1 MQGSD
6 TTTTVGFFSF
16 AAAQPERLA
25 IIEPGSRETTYG
37 ELRDRVNQLSHGLRQ
52 LGLVPGNTIAMVTH
66 NNRTR
71 FEVAL
76 ATGQI
81 GLYLVPINYHLSSSE
96 IAYIVTNSE
105 AKAVIVDPQVLATC
119 AAGLD
124 EIQYPLDRRFV
135 IGEVEGW
142 HRYEELW
149 ENRSTSSP
157 ADRTAGETM
166 VYTSGTTGFPKG
178 VRRPLTGGS
187 PEEGSRSTTSF
198 LTLLGFKPGDVHL
211 VVSPLYHTAP
221 GGFALSTLHL
231 GHTVVIMDKFDA
243 ETALQLIERYRV
255 ANTHMV
261 PTMFYRMLQLPEEVR
276 LRFDVSSLRRVVH
289 AGAPCSV
296 EVKRR
301 MLDWL
306 GMRVYEYYG
315 ASEGGV
321 SMITP
326 QEWLAHPGSVG
337 QAFPGVT
344 VIIFDDAGQE
354 LPPNE
359 VGMVYFRP
367 SMGDFEYYKDPVKT
381 AAARR
386 GDLVTV
392 GDMGYLD
399 EDGWLYLSDRRTD
412 MILSGGV
419 NIYPA
424 EIEARLME
432 HPAVAD
438 VGVIGVPDE
447 EWGQR
452 VIAFVQPRAGLT
464 PSEEL
469 ARELIAWC
477 RAGIATYKAPR
488 AIEFRTELPRNAAG
502 KMQRRTLR
510 DQYGELRPWGEKP
523 ARVAANKPDEQAR

>member
-6 TTTTVGFFSF
+6 TTRTVGFFSF
-16 AAAQPERLA
+16 AAAQQERLA
-25 IIEPGSRETTYG
+25 IIEPGSRETTYR

-52 LGLVPGNTIAMVTH
+52 LGLVPGDTIAVVTH
-66 NNRTR
+66 NNRTH

-81 GLYLVPINYHLSSSE
+81 GLYLVPINYHLAASE

-105 AKAVIVDPQVLATC
+105 AKAIIVDPQVLATC
-119 AAGLD
+119 TAGLD

-135 IGEVEGW
+135 IGEAEGW
-142 HRYEELW
+142 RRYEELR
-149 ENRSTSSP
+149 ENQPASSP
-157 ADRTAGETM
+157 ADRTAGDTM

-187 PEEGSRSTTSF
+187 PEEGSFNRTSF
-198 LTLLGFKPGDVHL
+198 LTQFGFKPGDVHL

-231 GHTVVIMDKFDA
+231 GHTVVIKDKFDA
-243 ETALQLIERYRV
+243 ETALRLIERYRV

-276 LRFDVSSLRRVVH
+276 LRFDVSSLRSVVH

-315 ASEGGV
+315 ASEGRV
-321 SMITP
+321 SMISP

-337 QAFPGVT
+337 RAVPGVT
-344 VIIFDDAGQE
+344 TKIFDDQGQE
-354 LPPNE
+354 LRPNE
-359 VGMVYFRP
+359 VGLVYFGAP
-367 SMGDFEYYKDPVKT
+367 WGGFEYYKDPDKT
-381 AAARR
+381 AAARL
-386 GDLVTV
+386 GNLVTV
-392 GDMGYLD
+392 GELGYLD

-412 MILSGGV
+412 HILSGGV

-424 EIEARLME
+424 EIEGRLTE

-438 VGVIGVPDE
+438 AAVIGIPDQ

-452 VIAFVQPRAGLT
+452 VLAYFQPRAGIT

-469 ARELIAWC
+469 ARKLIDWC
-477 RAGIATYKAPR
+477 RRGIATYKAPR
-488 AIEFRTELPRNAAG
+488 TIEFRSELPRNAAG
-502 KMQRRTLR
+502 KMQRHILR
-510 DQYGELRPWGEKP
+510 DHYQENASKP
-523 ARVAANKPDEQAR
+523 IKS